1 MFSNKDRKFLLEL
14 EGNESRKIFCTFNQQ
29 ECTSNDFEIKQDEY
43 GFVSYTFKGK
53 YSYVAGRESGFKLAL
68 NLSGIKCNECERID
82 GIKVIVHNHSID
94 PGYYFG
100 QSKGGINVAN
110 GLVNEIRVTRTFSS
124 KLDKPYNNCLKD
136 IESLSSFDSDL
147 YRFIL
152 QNTSYIY
159 RQQDCFDYC
168 FGREMIKYFNSSSNL
183 IIHYKNLYSW
193 LYLRNVSLTEVNN
206 VYKKLTN
213 GGELKSKC
221 LSLCPLECD
230 SIKYDLSYSFTKPLV
245 SIESL
250 LNISLNDIIY
260 INVYYESLDYTNI
273 NQVAKMDEWDL
284 ISNIGGNLGLF
295 IGFSFLNLVEL
306 IELIIEIIIISVQ
319 KKSSSKRKVNS

>member
-1 MFSNKDRKFLLEL
+1 
-14 EGNESRKIFCTFNQQ
+14 
-29 ECTSNDFEIKQDEY
+29 
-43 GFVSYTFKGK
+43 
-53 YSYVAGRESGFKLAL
+53 
-68 NLSGIKCNECERID
+68 
-82 GIKVIVHNHSID
+82 
-94 PGYYFG
+94 
-100 QSKGGINVAN
+100 
-110 GLVNEIRVTRTFSS
+110 
-124 KLDKPYNNCLKD
+124 
-136 IESLSSFDSDL
+136 
-147 YRFIL
+147 
-152 QNTSYIY
+152 
-159 RQQDCFDYC
+159 
-168 FGREMIKYFNSSSNL
+168 
-183 IIHYKNLYSW
+183 
-193 LYLRNVSLTEVNN
+193 VSLTEVNN